1 MSQHDQIIDD
11 DIGLP
16 VRNDI
21 NAALAAIFSSS
32 AGATEPDV
40 IVPGQLWFDL
50 STSKLKIR
58 NAANDTWLAIMLGE
72 TPPIVYTKAEM
83 DARFAPSDSYTRTEA
98 NARFN
103 SLSYTVTE
111 INAKFNPIIDPTFA
125 PAAAPTKKAHLDLS
139 GIAAGTDRA
148 ILVPDKAGLTL
159 GGWELI
165 IDEEFA
171 SVASRNYTGLA
182 AFQTLQ
188 IEAELWPVSAT
199 ASFDMY
205 VSTDNGAT
213 WVTSNVYYYTYLYAN
228 STQAQGGGTTSQNH
242 MPLTIN
248 NVQLPGIAIVR
259 TLVDLKLNSFNKAR
273 WTRGRMQHTFANA
286 TGLAGYFIFETAIGC
301 ASSVVNNALRI
312 DASGVLFNGHVTIH
326 GIRG

>member
-72 TPPIVYTKAEM
+72 AAPIVYTKAEM
-83 DARFAPSDSYTRTEA
+83 DARFAPSDSYTRVEA
-98 NARFN
+98 NARF
-103 SLSYTVTE
+103 SPLSYTSTE
-111 INAKFNPIIDPTFA
+111 LTAKFNPILDPAFA

-171 SVASRNYTGLA
+171 GVSSRNYTGLA
-182 AFQTLQ
+182 PFQTLQ
-188 IEAELWPVSAT
+188 IECELWPVSAN
-199 ASFDMY
+199 AVFDMY
-205 VSTDNGAT
+205 LSVDNGAN
-213 WVTSNVYYYTYLYAN
+213 WVTAGVYYYTYLYAN
-228 STQAQGGGTTSQNH
+228 STQALGGGTTGQVR
-242 MPLTIN
+242 MPLTIGN
-248 NVQLPGIAIVR
+248 IQIPGNAVR
-259 TLVDLKLNSFNKAR
+259 NLVDLKLHSFNKAR

-286 TGLAGYFIFETAIGC
+286 TGLGGYYIFETAIGC
-301 ASSVVNNALRI
+301 ASSVVNNAFRI
-312 DASGVLFNGHVTIH
+312 DAAGVLFNGHMTIH